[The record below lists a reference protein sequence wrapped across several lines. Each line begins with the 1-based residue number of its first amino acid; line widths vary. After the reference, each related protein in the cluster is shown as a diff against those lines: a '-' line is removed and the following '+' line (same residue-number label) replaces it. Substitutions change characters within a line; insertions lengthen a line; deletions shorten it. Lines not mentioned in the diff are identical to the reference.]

1 MVPKIRSASLI
12 NITFLEVFTTVSRS
26 RSLLVPLCILAWLTL
41 LLPGISGCSPTTL
54 PSATLAPA
62 NTPNSTGQLQSTATP
77 TSTSTPAP
85 VPTPTEALTV
95 EALPTLPP
103 DVCPLSGEKVSDP
116 NVLER
121 RPLAVKIS
129 NFPNAVRPQAGL
141 DRADIVFEHLA
152 EANLTRF
159 TAIFLCQEAE
169 KIGCIRSARL
179 IDLEIPAMYKAV
191 LIFSGVSPGLVPRF
205 QNCDFSDRLLS
216 PDPLFRDPD
225 SDDIIYRVP
234 AEGKAYENTLFTDT
248 KTLWQAIERRGW
260 NSRQDLSGLVF
271 AEEPPD
277 GGSPATHLSIVYNAL
292 YATAEYQYDP
302 DRQAYLR
309 SVLGEPHLDEVTGEQ
324 ITVRN
329 VVVLYVN
336 HVETDIIEDEL
347 GAHSIEIQL
356 WGEGRAVILRDGRA
370 YEVKW
375 VRRQRPDML
384 RYVDGEGRPFPLKP
398 GNTWV
403 QVVPLDFEIEI
414 E

>member
-1 MVPKIRSASLI
+1 
-12 NITFLEVFTTVSRS
+12 VSRS
-26 RSLLVPLCILAWLTL
+26 RFPFFSLCILVTWLTL
-41 LLPGISGCSPTTL
+41 LAPGTSGCSPL
-54 PSATLAPA
+54 SFSSK
-62 NTPNSTGQLQSTATP
+62 TPTPTKTPESVAQLQSTAAL
-77 TSTSTPAP
+77 TSTSASTPTL
-85 VPTPTEALTV
+85 VPTPTKVPTA
-95 EALPTLPP
+95 EALPTLAP
-103 DVCPLSGEKVSDP
+103 DVCPLTGEKVSDP
-116 NVLER
+116 NALER

-129 NFPNAVRPQAGL
+129 NFPSAVRPHAGL
-141 DRADIVFEHLA
+141 NQADIVFEHLA
-152 EANLTRF
+152 EAKLTRF

-205 QNCDFSDRLLS
+205 QNSDFNDRLLS

-248 KTLWQAIERRGW
+248 ETLWQAIEKRGW

-277 GGSPATHLSIVYNAL
+277 GGSLATHLSIVYRAK

-309 SVLGEPHLDEVTGEQ
+309 SVVGEPHRDEVTGEQ
-324 ITVRN
+324 IAVRN
-329 VVVLYVN
+329 IVVLYVN

-347 GAHSIEIQL
+347 GAHSVEIQL
-356 WGEGRAVILRDGRA
+356 WGEGPAVVLRDGQA

-375 VRRQRPDML
+375 IRRQRPDLL
-384 RYVDGEGRPFPLKP
+384 RYVDGEGRPFSLKP

>member
-1 MVPKIRSASLI
+1 
-12 NITFLEVFTTVSRS
+12 VFRPRFPFFS
-26 RSLLVPLCILAWLTL
+26 LCILVIWLTL
-41 LLPGISGCSPTTL
+41 LLPSVSGCSSISFSPATPTPTK
-54 PSATLAPA
+54 
-62 NTPNSTGQLQSTATP
+62 TPKSIAQPQSTATP
-77 TSTSTPAP
+77 TSTPTL
-85 VPTPTEALTV
+85 VPTPTKVPTI
-95 EALPTLPP
+95 EALPTLSP
-103 DVCPLSGEKVSDP
+103 DVCPLTGEKVSDP
-116 NVLER
+116 NALER

-129 NFPNAVRPQAGL
+129 NFPSAVRPHAGL
-141 DRADIVFEHLA
+141 SRADIVFEHLT
-152 EANLTRF
+152 EAGLTRF

-179 IDLEIPAMYKAV
+179 IDLEIPAMYKAI

-248 KTLWQAIERRGW
+248 ETLWQATEKRGW
-260 NSRQDLSGLVF
+260 NSRQDLSGMVF

-277 GGSPATHLSIVYNAL
+277 GGSPATYLSIVYHTK

-309 SVLGEPHLDEVTGEQ
+309 SVVGEPHLDEITGEQ
-324 ITVRN
+324 IAVRN
-329 VVVLYVN
+329 IVVLYAN

-356 WGEGRAVILRDGRA
+356 WGEGPAVILRDGQA
-370 YEVKW
+370 YEVRW
-375 VRRQRPDML
+375 IRPQRLDIL
-384 RYVDGEGRPFPLKP
+384 RYTDSEGRPFPLKP

-403 QVVPLDFEIEI
+403 QLVPLDFEIEI

>member
-1 MVPKIRSASLI
+1 MEVSTIVSKSR
-12 NITFLEVFTTVSRS
+12 FLLFA
-26 RSLLVPLCILAWLTL
+26 LCILVAWLTL
-41 LLPGISGCSPTTL
+41 LLPEISGCSSINLFSPTLT
-54 PSATLAPA
+54 PTKTPKAT
-62 NTPNSTGQLQSTATP
+62 TQLQSTTTPASISTP
-77 TSTSTPAP
+77 TV
-85 VPTPTEALTV
+85 VPTPTKVPTV

-103 DVCPLSGEKVSDP
+103 DVCPLTGEKVSDP
-116 NVLER
+116 KVLER

-129 NFPNAVRPQAGL
+129 NYPSAVRPHAGL
-141 DRADIVFEHLA
+141 NRADMVFEHLT

-191 LIFSGVSPGLVPRF
+191 LIFSGLSPGLVPRF

-234 AEGKAYENTLFTDT
+234 AEGKTYENTLFTDT
-248 KTLWQAIERRGW
+248 KTLWKAIEKRGW
-260 NSRQDLSGLVF
+260 NSRQNLSGLVF
-271 AEEPPD
+271 AEEPPN
-277 GGSPATHLSIVYNAL
+277 GGSSATRLSIVYHAT

-302 DRQAYLR
+302 DRQAYWR
-309 SVLGEPHLDEVTGEQ
+309 SVVGEPHLDEITGEQ
-324 ITVRN
+324 IAVRN
-329 VVVLYVN
+329 IVVLYVN

-356 WGEGRAVILRDGRA
+356 WGEGRAVILRDGQA

-375 VRRQRPDML
+375 IRHQRPDML

-403 QVVPLDFEIEI
+403 QVVPLDFEINLSAE
-414 E
+414 

>member
-1 MVPKIRSASLI
+1 M
-12 NITFLEVFTTVSRS
+12 SRS
-26 RSLLVPLCILAWLTL
+26 RFLLFPLCILAVWLTL
-41 LLPGISGCSPTTL
+41 LLSELSGCSTRSSFPPTLTPTQL
-54 PSATLAPA
+54 PEPA
-62 NTPNSTGQLQSTATP
+62 SPLQSTATSTP
-77 TSTSTPAP
+77 TSPPPAP
-85 VPTPTEALTV
+85 PTPTQIPTV
-95 EALPTLPP
+95 EVWPTLPP
-103 DVCPLSGEKVSDP
+103 DVCPLTGEKVSNP
-116 NVLER
+116 EVLER

-129 NFPNAVRPQAGL
+129 NYPSAVRPHAGL
-141 DRADIVFEHLA
+141 NRADIVFEHLT

-225 SDDIIYRVP
+225 SDEIIYRVP
-234 AEGKAYENTLFTDT
+234 ARGKAYENTLFTDT
-248 KTLWQAIERRGW
+248 RTLWQAVEKRGW

-277 GGSPATHLSIVYNAL
+277 GGSPATRLSIVYHAQ

-302 DRQAYLR
+302 ERQAYLR
-309 SVLGEPHLDEVTGEQ
+309 SVVGEPHRDEITGEQ
-324 ITVRN
+324 IAVRN

-347 GAHSIEIQL
+347 GAHSLEIQI
-356 WGEGRAVILRDGRA
+356 WGEGRALIFRDGRA
-370 YEVKW
+370 YEVRW
-375 VRRQRPDML
+375 IRHQRPDML
-384 RYVDGEGRPFPLKP
+384 RYVDAQGKPFPLKP

-403 QVVPLDFEIEI
+403 QVVPLNFEIEI

>member
-1 MVPKIRSASLI
+1 
-12 NITFLEVFTTVSRS
+12 
-26 RSLLVPLCILAWLTL
+26 
-41 LLPGISGCSPTTL
+41 
-54 PSATLAPA
+54 
-62 NTPNSTGQLQSTATP
+62 
-77 TSTSTPAP
+77 
-85 VPTPTEALTV
+85 V
-95 EALPTLPP
+95 EALPTLSP

-116 NVLER
+116 NFLER

-141 DRADIVFEHLA
+141 NRADIVFEHLT

-179 IDLEIPAMYKAV
+179 IDLEIPAMYKTILV
-191 LIFSGVSPGLVPRF
+191 FSGVSPGLVPRF
-205 QNCDFSDRLLS
+205 QECDFNDRLLS

-248 KTLWQAIERRGW
+248 ETLSQAAEKRGW

-271 AEEPPD
+271 ADEPPD
-277 GGSPATHLSIVYNAL
+277 GGSPATHLSIVYHAK

-309 SVLGEPHLDEVTGEQ
+309 SVVGEPHLDEVTGEQ

-336 HVETDIIEDEL
+336 HVETDIVEDEL
-347 GAHSIEIQL
+347 GVHSIEIQL
-356 WGEGRAVILRDGRA
+356 WGEGRAVILRDGQA

-375 VRRQRPDML
+375 TRHQRPDML
-384 RYVDGEGRPFPLKP
+384 RYVDGEGRRFPLKP

-403 QVVPLDFEIEI
+403 QVVPLDYEIEL

>member
-1 MVPKIRSASLI
+1 MC
-12 NITFLEVFTTVSRS
+12 RS
-26 RSLLVPLCILAWLTL
+26 RFPFFSLYILVSWLTL
-41 LLPGISGCSPTTL
+41 VLLLTSSCFPISFS
-54 PSATLAPA
+54 SATPTATK
-62 NTPNSTGQLQSTATP
+62 TPKFVAQLQSTATP
-77 TSTSTPAP
+77 TFTPTL
-85 VPTPTEALTV
+85 VPTPTKVPTL
-95 EALPTLPP
+95 EALPTLSP
-103 DVCPLSGEKVSDP
+103 DVCPLTGEKVSDP
-116 NVLER
+116 SVLER

-129 NFPNAVRPQAGL
+129 NYPNAVRPHAGL
-141 DRADIVFEHLA
+141 NQADIVFEHLT

-179 IDLEIPAMYKAV
+179 IDLEIPAMYKAI

-205 QNCDFSDRLLS
+205 QDCDFSDRLLS

-248 KTLWQAIERRGW
+248 ETLWQATEKRGW

-277 GGSPATHLSIVYNAL
+277 GGSPATRLSIVYHAK
-292 YATAEYQYDP
+292 YATAEYEYDP
-302 DRQAYLR
+302 DRKAYLR
-309 SVLGEPHLDEVTGEQ
+309 SVVGEPHLDEITGEQ
-324 ITVRN
+324 IMAKN
-329 VVVLYVN
+329 IVVLYVN

-347 GAHSIEIQL
+347 GAHSVEIQL
-356 WGEGRAVILRDGRA
+356 WGEGHAVILRDGQA

-375 VRRQRPDML
+375 IRPQRPDVL
-384 RYVDGEGRPFPLKP
+384 RYIDGEGRSFPLKP

-403 QVVPLDFEIEI
+403 QVVPLDFQIEI

>member
-1 MVPKIRSASLI
+1 VSISRFALFS
-12 NITFLEVFTTVSRS
+12 FT
-26 RSLLVPLCILAWLTL
+26 LVVWLTL
-41 LLPGISGCSPTTL
+41 LLSGTSGCSAISF
-54 PSATLAPA
+54 SA
-62 NTPNSTGQLQSTATP
+62 ATP
-77 TSTSTPAP
+77 TLTRTPRPIDQSQPTAAP
-85 VPTPTEALTV
+85 TVTPTLVPTPTEVPTL

-116 NVLER
+116 SVLER
-121 RPLAVKIS
+121 RPLAIKIS
-129 NFPNAVRPQAGL
+129 NFPNAVRPHAGL
-141 DRADIVFEHLA
+141 NRADIVFEHLT

-159 TAIFLCQEAE
+159 TAIFLCQKVE

-179 IDLEIPAMYKAV
+179 IDLEIPAMYKAILV
-191 LIFSGVSPGLVPRF
+191 FSGVSPGLVPRF

-225 SDDIIYRVP
+225 SDEIIYRVP

-248 KTLWQAIERRGW
+248 ETLWQAAERRGW

-277 GGSPATHLSIVYNAL
+277 GGSPATRLSIVYHAN
-292 YATAEYQYDP
+292 YATAEYQYDLE
-302 DRQAYLR
+302 RQAYLR
-309 SVLGEPHLDEVTGEQ
+309 SVVGEPHRDEVTGEQ
-324 ITVRN
+324 IAVRN
-329 VVVLYVN
+329 IVVLYVN
-336 HVETDIIEDEL
+336 HVETDIVEDEL

-356 WGEGRAVILRDGRA
+356 WGEGRAVILRDGQV

-375 VRRQRPDML
+375 IRHQRSDML

-403 QVVPLDFEIEI
+403 QVVPLDFEIEV

>member
-1 MVPKIRSASLI
+1 M
-12 NITFLEVFTTVSRS
+12 FRS
-26 RSLLVPLCILAWLTL
+26 RFPLFSLCILVTWLVL
-41 LLPGISGCSPTTL
+41 LLPGVSGCSSISLFSPTV
-54 PSATLAPA
+54 
-62 NTPNSTGQLQSTATP
+62 TPTKTPKPITQLQSTATP
-77 TSTSTPAP
+77 TSTPTP
-85 VPTPTEALTV
+85 VPTPTKIPTV

-103 DVCPLSGEKVSDP
+103 NVCPLTGEKLSDP
-116 NVLER
+116 SVLER

-129 NFPNAVRPQAGL
+129 NYPSAVRPHAGL
-141 DRADIVFEHLA
+141 NRANMVFEHLT

-248 KTLWQAIERRGW
+248 ETLWQAIERRGW

-277 GGSPATHLSIVYNAL
+277 GGSPATHLSIVYHAK
-292 YATAEYQYDP
+292 YATAEYQYNP
-302 DRQAYLR
+302 NRQTYLR
-309 SVLGEPHLDEVTGEQ
+309 SVVGKPHLDEITGEQ
-324 ITVRN
+324 LAARN
-329 VVVLYVN
+329 IVVLYVN

-356 WGEGRAVILRDGRA
+356 WGEGRAVILRDGQA
-370 YEVKW
+370 YEVRW
-375 VRRQRPDML
+375 IRHQRPDML

-403 QVVPLDFEIEI
+403 QVVPLHFEIEI

>member
-1 MVPKIRSASLI
+1 VSTA
-12 NITFLEVFTTVSRS
+12 VSRS
-26 RSLLVPLCILAWLTL
+26 RFPFCSLYILVTWLTL
-41 LLPGISGCSPTTL
+41 VLLATGGCFPISFS
-54 PSATLAPA
+54 SATP
-62 NTPNSTGQLQSTATP
+62 TPTKTPKSDAQLQSAATP
-77 TSTSTPAP
+77 TSTPTL
-85 VPTPTEALTV
+85 VPTPTKVPTV
-95 EALPTLPP
+95 EALPTLSP
-103 DVCPLSGEKVSDP
+103 DVCPLTGQKVSDP
-116 NVLER
+116 SVLER

-129 NFPNAVRPQAGL
+129 NYPNAVRPHAGL
-141 DRADIVFEHLA
+141 NQADIVFEHLT

-179 IDLEIPAMYKAV
+179 IDLEIPAMYKAI

-205 QNCDFSDRLLS
+205 QDCDFSDRLLS

-248 KTLWQAIERRGW
+248 ETLWQATEKRGW

-271 AEEPPD
+271 AGELPD
-277 GGSPATHLSIVYNAL
+277 GGSPATRLSIVYHAK
-292 YATAEYQYDP
+292 YATAEYEYDP

-309 SVLGEPHLDEVTGEQ
+309 SVVGEPHLDEVTGEQ

-329 VVVLYVN
+329 IVVLYAN

-356 WGEGRAVILRDGRA
+356 WGEGPAVILRDGQA
-370 YEVKW
+370 YEVRW
-375 VRRQRPDML
+375 IRPQRLDIL
-384 RYVDGEGRPFPLKP
+384 RYMDSEGRPFPLKP

-403 QVVPLDFEIEI
+403 QLVPLDFEIEI

>member
-1 MVPKIRSASLI
+1 MP
-12 NITFLEVFTTVSRS
+12 SR
-26 RSLLVPLCILAWLTL
+26 TL
-41 LLPGISGCSPTTL
+41 RPIAQSQPTAMPTI
-54 PSATLAPA
+54 
-62 NTPNSTGQLQSTATP
+62 TP
-77 TSTSTPAP
+77 TL
-85 VPTPTEALTV
+85 VPTPTEVPTL

-116 NVLER
+116 SVLER

-141 DRADIVFEHLA
+141 NQADIVFEHLT

-159 TAIFLCQEAE
+159 TAIFLCQKAE

-179 IDLEIPAMYKAV
+179 IDLEIPAMYKAILV
-191 LIFSGVSPGLVPRF
+191 FSGVSPGLVPRF

-225 SDDIIYRVP
+225 SDEIIYRVP
-234 AEGKAYENTLFTDT
+234 AKGKAYENTLFTDT
-248 KTLWQAIERRGW
+248 ETLWQAAERRGW

-277 GGSPATHLSIVYNAL
+277 GGSPATHLSIVYHAK
-292 YATAEYQYDP
+292 YATAEYQYDLE
-302 DRQAYLR
+302 RRAYLR
-309 SVLGEPHLDEVTGEQ
+309 SVVGEPHRDEVTGEQ
-324 ITVRN
+324 IAVRN
-329 VVVLYVN
+329 IVVLYVN
-336 HVETDIIEDEL
+336 HVETDIVEDEL

-356 WGEGRAVILRDGRA
+356 WGEGRAVILRDGQA

-375 VRRQRPDML
+375 IRPQRSDML

-403 QVVPLDFEIEI
+403 QVVPLDFEIKME
-414 E
+414 

>member
-1 MVPKIRSASLI
+1 M
-12 NITFLEVFTTVSRS
+12 
-26 RSLLVPLCILAWLTL
+26 L
-41 LLPGISGCSPTTL
+41 LLFSTSGCSPISL
-54 PSATLAPA
+54 SFATP
-62 NTPNSTGQLQSTATP
+62 TPTKTPRSIAQLQQSTATP
-77 TSTSTPAP
+77 TSTFTSTPTLILP
-85 VPTPTEALTV
+85 PTKVPTV
-95 EALPTLPP
+95 EALPTLSP

-116 NVLER
+116 SILER

-129 NFPNAVRPQAGL
+129 NFPSEVRPHAGFN
-141 DRADIVFEHLA
+141 RADIVFEHLT

-205 QNCDFSDRLLS
+205 QNCDFNDRLLS

-248 KTLWQAIERRGW
+248 ETLWQATEKRGW

-271 AEEPPD
+271 AEKPPD
-277 GGSPATHLSIVYNAL
+277 GGSPATHLSIVYHAK
-292 YATAEYQYDP
+292 YATAEYQYNP

-309 SVLGEPHLDEVTGEQ
+309 SVLGEPHRDEVTGEQ

-329 VVVLYVN
+329 IVILYVN

-347 GAHSIEIQL
+347 GAHSVEIQL
-356 WGEGRAVILRDGRA
+356 WGEGPAVVLRDGQA
-370 YEVKW
+370 YEVRW
-375 VRRQRPDML
+375 IRYQRPDML